1 MAHVISQTTQK
12 VAAAILAVF
21 QSPGALAFIPAI
33 CLGMF
38 WTFDE
43 AGLLATA
50 LALPILYSFGL
61 TIGNSPPHNKLTYAH
76 GGFHLRDTLI
86 EALNTAIKG
95 SASGKY
101 TGCIMIEIDDF
112 PLLSRKLGMNTSETL
127 LQRSGDRLRSVLRD
141 MDVIARLDGGV
152 FAVALAPAYRLD
164 IENILQLSTR
174 LQTALEEPFSINAAR
189 HHFTVSIGIAL
200 SSSIS
205 SKSGDA
211 LLDAAELA
219 LFRAKSNGQ
228 GNIRTY
234 SQDMMKQKMSN
245 HALQDRAADA
255 LNTGQIR
262 AWFQPQICTNTGKI
276 SGFEALARWAHAER
290 GIIPPSEF
298 LPALE
303 SAGLMERLGEV
314 ILTDTLSALREWDRQ
329 GLRIPTVGINFCT
342 DELCNPKLV
351 DKIKWEL
358 DRYNLTPNRLTIEIL
373 ETVVSQSSNDIITR
387 NIAGLS
393 ALGCAVDLDDF
404 GTGHA
409 SISNIRRFAVSRI
422 KIDRSFVS
430 KIDKDPNQQKM
441 VTAILTMAEQL
452 ELETLAE
459 GVETVGEHTLLA
471 QLGCGH
477 IQGFGLARP
486 MPFDKTHDW
495 VLQHQGKIAHP
506 PEIQKRIS
514 RK

>member
-1 MAHVISQTTQK
+1 
-12 VAAAILAVF
+12 
-21 QSPGALAFIPAI
+21 
-33 CLGMF
+33 
-38 WTFDE
+38 
-43 AGLLATA
+43 
-50 LALPILYSFGL
+50 
-61 TIGNSPPHNKLTYAH
+61 
-76 GGFHLRDTLI
+76 
-86 EALNTAIKG
+86 
-95 SASGKY
+95 
-101 TGCIMIEIDDF
+101 
-112 PLLSRKLGMNTSETL
+112 
-127 LQRSGDRLRSVLRD
+127 
-141 MDVIARLDGGV
+141 
-152 FAVALAPAYRLD
+152 
-164 IENILQLSTR
+164 
-174 LQTALEEPFSINAAR
+174 
-189 HHFTVSIGIAL
+189 
-200 SSSIS
+200 
-205 SKSGDA
+205 
-211 LLDAAELA
+211 
-219 LFRAKSNGQ
+219 
-228 GNIRTY
+228 
-234 SQDMMKQKMSN
+234 
-245 HALQDRAADA
+245 
-255 LNTGQIR
+255 
-262 AWFQPQICTNTGKI
+262 
-276 SGFEALARWAHAER
+276 
-290 GIIPPSEF
+290 
-298 LPALE
+298 
-303 SAGLMERLGEV
+303 MERLGEV

-477 IQGFGLARP
+477 IQGFNLARP